1 MFEGPH
7 AVELTGILLCL
18 PRHSQHDGGAP
29 YSPCENCCDDGT
41 GTPLV
46 RNLHGTPSLCEGT
59 IIASL
64 DATSNDL

>member
-7 AVELTGILLCL
+7 AVEPTDILLCL

-29 YSPCENCCDDGT
+29 CSLCENRGDDGT

-46 RNLHGTPSLCEGT
+46 RNPHGTPSLCEGT

-64 DATSNDL
+64 GATSNDL